1 MVSKL
6 HGDLLDWGFRRPEE
20 PAVSVGEI
28 ERTDKTLGSEPATL
42 GVYGLPSFFIRR
54 ISRRVGSSN

>member
-6 HGDLLDWGFRRPEE
+6 HGDLLNWGLRRPEE

-42 GVYGLPSFFIRR
+42 GVYGLPHKKDFKA
-54 ISRRVGSSN
+54 SR